1 MTETDRLKRE
11 GSDAPR
17 LKLQA
22 LGRPAGIMKVWG
34 GFMRIASVLGVAMG
48 LLLASASAA
57 TMVSAQD
64 QHPPPAAL
72 SSGIGHFGSLF
83 ASPTPRDLVGN
94 PLRGSRPTDP
104 KTSLLFKSPR
114 LDQSE
119 PRPGDKPSVVCG
131 MTLLPADPA
140 TDSGIRRSAPTDG
153 QQFTM
158 RRIVPEVCRQ

>member
-1 MTETDRLKRE
+1 
-11 GSDAPR
+11 
-17 LKLQA
+17 
-22 LGRPAGIMKVWG
+22 
-34 GFMRIASVLGVAMG
+34 MRIPSVLGVAMG
-48 LLLASASAA
+48 LVLGSGSAA
-57 TMVSAQD
+57 TTVSAQD
-64 QHPPPAAL
+64 QQSPPAAL
-72 SSGIGHFGSLF
+72 GSGIGRFGSLF

-94 PLRGSRPTDP
+94 RLTRSRPTDP

-119 PRPGDKPSVVCG
+119 PRPSDKPTVVCG

-140 TDSGIRRSAPTDG
+140 TDTGIRRSAPTDG